1 MKLGIALSGG
11 GIKGMAH
18 VGVLRALEENGIHV
32 DVIGGT
38 SSGSLIASLYA
49 LGYTPYYIYELSKRY
64 TKEMLDF
71 EVKPIV
77 KSAKDFVKTKKFL
90 VQGFVKGELMEQA
103 YNELA
108 LKKGV
113 KNLKDLKMP
122 LAIPAVDIKTG
133 KKIVFTNYKNE
144 DTAQIKYILDAKLG
158 TAVRASSSFPG
169 VFYPCEYE
177 NYKLVDGGI
186 LDNVPVKEVKKLGV
200 DKVIAVNFKKEEIK
214 DESNFMDISM
224 HTINIMGK
232 QVLKENLEASDYII
246 DIEANKIG
254 LLDVEKIDYCFK
266 LGYEETIKNIDKI
279 KSIISQ

>member
-1 MKLGIALSGG
+1 MKLGLALSGG

-18 VGVLRALEENGIHV
+18 VGVLRALEENGIKV

-49 LGYTPYYIYELSKRY
+49 LGYKPYYIYELSKRY

-113 KNLKDLKMP
+113 KKLNDLKMP
-122 LAIPAVDIKTG
+122 IAIPSVDIKTG

-144 DTAQIKYILDAKLG
+144 DTAQIEYILDAKLG

-169 VFYPCEYE
+169 VFYPCEFGK
-177 NYKLVDGGI
+177 YKLVDGGI
-186 LDNVPVKEVKKLGV
+186 LDNVPVKEVKKIGA
-200 DKVIAVNFKKEEIK
+200 DKIIAVNFKKEEIK
-214 DESNFMDISM
+214 EESNFMDISM

-232 QVLKENLEASDYII
+232 QVLRENLDSSDFII

-254 LLDVEKIDYCFK
+254 LLDIEKIDYCFK
-266 LGYEETIKNIDKI
+266 LGYDETIKNIDKI
-279 KSIISQ
+279 KSIIPQ

>member
-144 DTAQIKYILDAKLG
+144 DTDQIKYILDAKLG

-186 LDNVPVKEVKKLGV
+186 LDNVPVKEVKKLGA